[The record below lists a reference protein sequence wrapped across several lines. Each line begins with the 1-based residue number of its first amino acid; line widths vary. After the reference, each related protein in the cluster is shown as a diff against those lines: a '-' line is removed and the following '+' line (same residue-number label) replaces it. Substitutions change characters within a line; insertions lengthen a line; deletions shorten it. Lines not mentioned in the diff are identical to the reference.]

1 MSGIFSALG
10 IGVSVTIIA
19 IGGGFSGPGP
29 SITNP
34 PTAADLWRVGEKIKE
49 GEIINYSL
57 TAIGP
62 HSSLNEAKVSID
74 FAKDI
79 GNDWKVNFII
89 NNATIHKE
97 GSILLSKQQLTLDGP
112 VNEKFNLY
120 FEPIDSSILAIRDIA
135 REPKYLVVGAPWDII
150 LVGLSSIPI
159 KVTAKETIETGAGT
173 FDTFILSY
181 KIGSKISKIWLA
193 HDMPMPIKAEVYNSE
208 GQLQYRYEL
217 TGKK

>member
-1 MSGIFSALG
+1 M
-10 IGVSVTIIA
+10 
-19 IGGGFSGPGP
+19 
-29 SITNP
+29 
-34 PTAADLWRVGEKIKE
+34 
-49 GEIINYSL
+49 
-57 TAIGP
+57 
-62 HSSLNEAKVSID
+62 
-74 FAKDI
+74 
-79 GNDWKVNFII
+79 
-89 NNATIHKE
+89 
-97 GSILLSKQQLTLDGP
+97 
-112 VNEKFNLY
+112 Y